1 MAGPAALDYFEMEH
15 SQFEKLSPL
24 LNLANEKIYDGVLAL
39 KDKQKE
45 LFDNYKKTV
54 DIAAKKIAEQMEEK
68 SEYVIELDA
77 PVELMR
83 ALASELTEKRKCVAL
98 IKGKSYFVC
107 ISSSDKS
114 AIDFAKEKL
123 GSFSGGGSKK
133 VAEGRLGD

>member
-1 MAGPAALDYFEMEH
+1 LHAVNREHLLGIIKIINTSRVHDGIVRLEYVAGPAALNYFEMEH

-77 PVELMR
+77 YR
-83 ALASELTEKRKCVAL
+83 AHCVLWQAS
-98 IKGKSYFVC
+98 
-107 ISSSDKS
+107 
-114 AIDFAKEKL
+114 
-123 GSFSGGGSKK
+123 
-133 VAEGRLGD
+133 